1 METTPDLDRALAHYA
16 LIADRYDDETR
27 KIVAIRRK
35 AIDALQ
41 LTPGQIVLDAGC
53 GTGACLRELA
63 RRVGQSGLVVG
74 IEPSQPLLN
83 QARTRAGQLANV
95 RLVQTT
101 AQQASLA
108 SLIPRPFDALLFCYT
123 HDLQQSEE
131 ALQNLLGYCRPGARV
146 VATGTQYLPFWAW
159 PIPQIQR
166 FTHRH
171 YITARDTMDR
181 PYRILERMLTQ
192 FEARRVFPW
201 HSYLAT
207 GLIPQKNDPS
217 RL

>member
-16 LIADRYDDETR
+16 LIANRYDDETR
-27 KIVAIRRK
+27 KIVALRHK

-41 LTPGQIVLDAGC
+41 LMPGQIVLDAGC
-53 GTGACLRELA
+53 GTGACLPELA
-63 RRVGQSGLVVG
+63 RRVGSSGLVVG
-74 IEPSQPLLN
+74 IEPSKPLLD
-83 QARTRAGQLANV
+83 QARQRAGSLANV
-95 RLVQTT
+95 RLLQTT

-108 SLIPRPFDALLFCYT
+108 YSIPRALDAVLFCYT
-123 HDLQQSEE
+123 HDLQQSEQ
-131 ALQNLLGYCRPGARV
+131 ALQDLLSFCRPGARV

-171 YITARDTMDR
+171 YITARDTMDV

-192 FEARRVFPW
+192 FEAHRVFPW
-201 HSYLAT
+201 HSYLAV
-207 GLIPQKNDPS
+207 GRKA
-217 RL
+217 

>member
-1 METTPDLDRALAHYA
+1 MEVTPDLNRALAHYA

-27 KIVAIRRK
+27 KIVAIRHK

-41 LTPGQIVLDAGC
+41 LAPGQRVLDAGC
-53 GTGACLRELA
+53 GTGACLPELA
-63 RRVGQSGLVVG
+63 QRVGEQGVVVG
-74 IEPSQPLLN
+74 IEPSAPLLD
-83 QARTRAGQLANV
+83 QARARAARFGNV

-101 AQQASLA
+101 AQDAKFNGVVD
-108 SLIPRPFDALLFCYT
+108 RPFDAVLFCYT
-123 HDLQQSEE
+123 HDLQQSEA
-131 ALQNLLGYCRPGARV
+131 ALRNLLTHCRPGARV
-146 VATGTQYLPFWAW
+146 VATGTQYLPRWAW

-181 PYRILERMLTQ
+181 PYHVLERLLVQ

-201 HSYLAT
+201 HSYLAV
-207 GLIPQKNDPS
+207 GLVP
-217 RL
+217 

>member
-1 METTPDLDRALAHYA
+1 METTPDLDRAMAHYA

-41 LTPGQIVLDAGC
+41 LAPGQIVLDAGC
-53 GTGACLRELA
+53 GTGACLPELA
-63 RRVGQSGLVVG
+63 RRVGAGGLVVG
-74 IEPSQPLLN
+74 IEPSKPLLD
-83 QARTRAGQLANV
+83 QARARAGMLSNV
-95 RLVQTT
+95 QLVQTT
-101 AQQASLA
+101 AQQASFAA
-108 SLIPRPFDALLFCYT
+108 SIPRPFDAVLFCYT

-131 ALQNLLGYCRPGARV
+131 ALHNLLSFCRPGARV
-146 VATGTQYLPFWAW
+146 VATGTQILPFWAW

-181 PYRILERMLTQ
+181 PYRILERMLSQ

-201 HSYLAT
+201 HSYLAV
-207 GLIPQKNDPS
+207 GIKP
-217 RL
+217 